1 MVLQWVDLLAQL
13 SVLQW
18 VDLLV
23 SRSDAKKGYL
33 KVQQMVETLGPRMER
48 MWVEMKALLWADWWA
63 LWKALKLVVK

>member
-33 KVQQMVETLGPRMER
+33 KVQQMVETLEPKMER
-48 MWVEMKALLWADWWA
+48 KWVEMKVLL
-63 LWKALKLVVK
+63 